1 MTTHEITWKYILN
14 QLVKHQNLTDTEVAW
29 AMDQIMTGQTEQPI
43 LASFLTALHSKGE
56 TPEEL
61 GALAA
66 GMIAK
71 AETVDIDPNAV
82 DIVGTGGDQQN
93 TVNISTM
100 AALVIAG
107 TGANATSEA
116 IVMTKLLRD
125 SGVAGCLSVVPYYNK
140 PTQEGMFQHFK
151 AIAECTDLPQ
161 LLYNVP
167 GRTGSDMKPETVAR
181 LSQIENIVG
190 IKEATGDLTRITAI
204 KELAG
209 KDFIVLSGDDATGL
223 EAMKL
228 GAEGVISVTNN
239 LAAKDMAAMCRYA
252 LAGDFAKAEEI
263 NARLMP
269 LHQDLFIESNPIP
282 VKWAA
287 YRLGLIKTPHLR
299 LPLTVLSES
308 AQVKVEEALK
318 IAGLI

>member
-1 MTTHEITWKYILN
+1 MTTQKPLFSGSIVA
-14 QLVKHQNLTDTEVAW
+14 LVTP
-29 AMDQIMTGQTEQPI
+29 MDNHGNID
-43 LASFLTALHSKGE
+43 FE
-56 TPEEL
+56 TLEKLIEFHIN
-61 GALAA
+61 A
-66 GMIAK
+66 GTNSI
-71 AETVDIDPNAV
+71 VS
-82 DIVGTGGDQQN
+82 VGTTGESATLSIEEN
-93 TVNISTM
+93 VKVIEKTVEL
-100 AALVIAG
+100 AIAG

-181 LSQIENIVG
+181 LAQIDNIVG
-190 IKEATGDLTRITAI
+190 IKEATGDLARITAI

-239 LAAKDMAAMCRYA
+239 LAAMCRYA
-252 LAGDFAKAEEI
+252 LAGDFMKAEEI

-318 IAGLI
+318 VAGLI

>member
-1 MTTHEITWKYILN
+1 MTTQIPLFSGSIVA
-14 QLVKHQNLTDTEVAW
+14 LVTPMDNHGNIDFETLEKLIEFHINAGTDSIV
-29 AMDQIMTGQTEQPI
+29 
-43 LASFLTALHSKGE
+43 S
-56 TPEEL
+56 
-61 GALAA
+61 
-66 GMIAK
+66 
-71 AETVDIDPNAV
+71 
-82 DIVGTGGDQQN
+82 VGTTGESA
-93 TVNISTM
+93 TLS
-100 AALVIAG
+100 IAG

-204 KELAG
+204 KELAS